1 VIKRLRIRKLL
12 IHWPISVWVS
22 VLLGYFVWVIAW
34 PVSEWRAAW
43 SLLIIFGLRS
53 WATGVMIRASIQVND
68 PRRKRTW
75 QYIASAFVC
84 WTVVD
89 GINATYWITD
99 GNLPSIPHGIDI
111 IRLAGYLAIMVVTF
125 SYPLAPVE
133 RLRRTRDQLDMA
145 LLGTG
150 VFGLAWM
157 LFLLP
162 ILSLRFIDPIIVFWH
177 TIYPVFDILLLA
189 YFVRLFL
196 LADSNWHRANL
207 AFISLAMMCIAISD
221 LAFSVLALQ
230 EKFRFGGLLEM
241 GWMAGIGFYLFA
253 AYRTIRNTD
262 ILIPTNERSG
272 KTLARRLV
280 AFMPIGITGMV
291 VGTLFLDWWMGGQIE
306 LVGIGIVLL
315 LSILL
320 VARQSVI
327 AGQMEFRQYASLVTN
342 VADMAFVCDLEGKF
356 LLVNPSFLRDLGL
369 DDEQWKKLRMQD
381 VIRNK
386 SRWEL
391 LTKDARENGWSGEL
405 TLRRKDGSSFP
416 AALSLRPIEDERKS
430 QALLAGTAH
439 DLTQVKERE
448 NALHDALR
456 QVAAAR
462 AELEGLNLALE
473 EKVEHRTKELEQTVN
488 DLARLNQELK
498 ELDTLKTEFVALVSH
513 ELRAPLTNI
522 SAGIELILSGH
533 PKLKP
538 KTADSLE
545 LVRAEITR
553 LSKLVAT
560 ILDISSLEAGR
571 FPLDLRSVA
580 INEVAKRVCDR
591 FTDGDRADRFE
602 IRIPDGLSPALADE
616 HALES
621 IFQHLLDNALKYA
634 LEGEIILE
642 GWSDENFFWIAVDDG
657 GMGIP
662 EIERERI
669 FDMFHRLDTRDD
681 RDVYGYGLGLSMVKR
696 LLEAMQ
702 GDIRVEESQRGGAR
716 FVFWLPIRKE
726 LEEI

>member
-1 VIKRLRIRKLL
+1 MIKRLRIRQFVVN
-12 IHWPISVWVS
+12 WPITLWISVVLGYLVWV
-22 VLLGYFVWVIAW
+22 VAW
-34 PVSEWRAAW
+34 PESEWRAAW

-53 WATGVMIRASIQVND
+53 WATGVMIRASIQVDD

-99 GNLPSIPHGIDI
+99 GNLPSIPHGTDI

-150 VFGLAWM
+150 VIGLAWM

-162 ILSLRFIDPIIVFWH
+162 ILSLRFIDPITVFWH
-177 TIYPVFDILLLA
+177 TIYPIFDCLLLA

-196 LADSNWHRANL
+196 LADSNWHRKNL
-207 AFISLAMMCIAISD
+207 AFISLATMCFAISD
-221 LAFSVLALQ
+221 LVFSVLALQ

-253 AYRTIRNTD
+253 AYRTIKNID
-262 ILIPTNERSG
+262 ILIPTNEGSG
-272 KTLARRLV
+272 KTLARHLV
-280 AFMPIGITGMV
+280 TFMPIGITGMV
-291 VGTLFLDWWMGGQIE
+291 VGTLLLDWWTGGQIE

-381 VIRNK
+381 VIRNE
-386 SRWEL
+386 SRWKHL
-391 LTKDARENGWSGEL
+391 MKDARENGWSGEL
-405 TLRRKDGSSFP
+405 TYRRKDGSSFP

-430 QALLAGTAH
+430 QVLLAGTAH

-473 EKVEHRTKELEQTVN
+473 EKVEHRTEELEQTVK
-488 DLARLNQELK
+488 DLAHLNQELK

-533 PKLKP
+533 PKLKS

-545 LVRAEITR
+545 LVQAEIMR
-553 LSKLVAT
+553 LSKLVDT
-560 ILDISSLEAGR
+560 ILDFSSLEAGR
-571 FPLDLRSVA
+571 FPLDLRGVA
-580 INEVAKRVCDR
+580 IDEIAKRVCGR
-591 FTDGDRADRFE
+591 FTEGDHADRFE
-602 IRIPDGLSPALADE
+602 IRIPDGLAPALADE

-642 GWSDENFFWIAVDDG
+642 GWSDENSLWIAVDDG
-657 GMGIP
+657 GTGIP
-662 EIERERI
+662 ETERERI

-702 GDIRVEESQRGGAR
+702 GGIRVEESQRGGAR
-716 FVFWLPIRKE
+716 FVFWLPI
-726 LEEI
+726 EEV